1 MDFLQYGWGF
11 YTLAAF
17 VVVAVGISKS
27 GFGAG
32 AEMMAV
38 PILSLLIAPQ
48 VAAAIMLPILLAM
61 DFANLWRY
69 RRDWVRRI
77 IYLLI
82 PAAMVGIA
90 VGALSFKYLNGEI
103 IKLGIG
109 LLALAFVAQR
119 YLAPQRLAVP
129 KPVLLVLGALGGF
142 TSFVA
147 HAGSAP
153 IKMALLA
160 EDLPKQQFVG
170 TNSYLFGSINVI
182 KVIPYFWLGQFSTEN
197 LTTSATL
204 APFIVLGVGL
214 GFYLNK
220 RVSQLLFTRIVF
232 AVLFFAGLKLV
243 YDGLI
248 ALA

>member
-1 MDFLQYGWGF
+1 
-11 YTLAAF
+11 
-17 VVVAVGISKS
+17 
-27 GFGAG
+27 
-32 AEMMAV
+32 
-38 PILSLLIAPQ
+38 
-48 VAAAIMLPILLAM
+48 
-61 DFANLWRY
+61 
-69 RRDWVRRI
+69 
-77 IYLLI
+77 
-82 PAAMVGIA
+82 
-90 VGALSFKYLNGEI
+90 
-103 IKLGIG
+103 
-109 LLALAFVAQR
+109 
-119 YLAPQRLAVP
+119 
-129 KPVLLVLGALGGF
+129 
-142 TSFVA
+142 
-147 HAGSAP
+147 
-153 IKMALLA
+153 
-160 EDLPKQQFVG
+160 FVG